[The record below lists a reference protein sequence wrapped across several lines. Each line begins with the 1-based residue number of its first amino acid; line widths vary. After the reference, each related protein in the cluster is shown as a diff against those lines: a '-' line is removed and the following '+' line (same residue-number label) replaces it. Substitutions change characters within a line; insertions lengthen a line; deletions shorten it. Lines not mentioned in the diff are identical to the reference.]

1 MKLAAINIIQ
11 LFGRYNYNLNFTNNE
26 GITIIT
32 GPNGYGKSTI
42 IRMIYQLYFGNFYP
56 LFSTVFSEFTLSF
69 IDDKGPTSEL
79 KIKKI
84 VNPSQEDLQTD
95 IEEFDNI
102 QLNISL
108 ADSLGEYKIALLKV
122 NIETAIEDAG
132 YKISEN
138 DVWWKHD
145 TNEYLTSNEI
155 LKLHPA
161 IMQKQFAGAEE
172 ILMFLGG
179 LNALMVADQRLFY
192 SGFEAAP
199 FGKNRIHVNKLQVI
213 FDADYLKTRIK
224 LLKNKFSSGFKSAMM
239 KAFSTPAKLSAP
251 IEGLTDR
258 LQTINR
264 KIESLT
270 QFGIAEPDQIITTN
284 YSEQTASVLSNLLA
298 EYEKAVDDML
308 IEINSIQQFAEYI
321 KNSGFP
327 DKTISFDDTNGFSF
341 TSTDGTYIA
350 PEWLSSG
357 EQHKLILYFQLLFKS
372 SPGML
377 VLIDEPELSFHVIW
391 QMSFLEELK
400 QIVQDKSLQ
409 LIVATHSPQIID
421 GKWSLTADLFE
432 MSQQQ

>member
-1 MKLAAINIIQ
+1 MKLAEINIIQ

-42 IRMIYQLYFGNFYP
+42 ILMIYQLYFGNFYP

-84 VNPSQEDLQTD
+84 VKPSPEDQQTD
-95 IEEFDNI
+95 IEEFENI
-102 QLNISL
+102 QLYISL
-108 ADSLGEYKIALLKV
+108 TDSLGEYKIVLLKV

-138 DVWWKHD
+138 DIWWKHD

-155 LKLHPA
+155 LKLHPG
-161 IMQKQFAGAEE
+161 IMGKQFAGVEE

-199 FGKNRIHVNKLQVI
+199 YGKNRIHVNKLQVI

-224 LLKNKFSSGFKSAMM
+224 LLKYKFSAGFKSAMM
-239 KAFSTPAKLSAP
+239 KAFSTPAKASSQT
-251 IEGLTDR
+251 EGLTDR

-270 QFGIAEPDQIITTN
+270 QLGIAEPDQIITTN
-284 YSEQTASVLSNLLA
+284 YSEQTASVLSNMLA
-298 EYEKAVDDML
+298 EYEKVVDDML
-308 IEINSIQQFAEYI
+308 IEIKSLRQFAEYI
-321 KNSGFP
+321 KNSEFP

-341 TSTDGTYIA
+341 TSTEGTYIA

-377 VLIDEPELSFHVIW
+377 ILIDEPELSFHVIW

-400 QIVQDKSLQ
+400 QIVQDKNLQ

-421 GKWSLTADLFE
+421 GKWSLTTDLYE
-432 MSQQQ
+432 MSQEQ